1 MFTRAGQPLWHCI
14 WGRGPRGNRVACSA
28 LCRFSVT
35 SPCYPQSNWALL
47 VLILG
52 GWVCVCSRTLC
63 ISRTNSPVRLG
74 VSLTTVIPT
83 DVFNQRL
90 WGFISPHWDPGLHHL
105 SHSLVVHPSLSAQEC
120 GTAQSKIPCLTGFSS
135 RHLAMSPLHLVPIS
149 TPPSGL
155 DEYFFFNSLVVGLLY
170 SSIFWQL
177 WLSFVFKFV
186 VVLLV
191 VRGGTVYLPMPPS
204 WPEVSL
210 CFSFNPENNSST
222 VILLPTTFYR
232 WENWSAEWLRH
243 RPQTQYTAVRLGPQ
257 AIWLQGPGSKD
268 SITHLSAAT
277 VSYRVGYILYSA
289 SRISPGISG
298 VGNWKQYHFLTL
310 FEP

>member
-1 MFTRAGQPLWHCI
+1 MGEGSKREPCRLLRSVPVFSHFPLLPTI
-14 WGRGPRGNRVACSA
+14 K
-28 LCRFSVT
+28 
-35 SPCYPQSNWALL
+35 L
-47 VLILG
+47 VLILS
-52 GWVCVCSRTLC
+52 GWVCVSSGTLWV
-63 ISRTNSPVRLG
+63 SPANSPVRLG

-186 VVLLV
+186 VVLLLV

-210 CFSFNPENNSST
+210 GFSFNPENNSST

-232 WENWSAEWLRH
+232 WENLSAEWLRH

-289 SRISPGISG
+289 SRINPGISG
-298 VGNWKQYHFLTL
+298 VGNWKQYHFLTF
-310 FEP
+310 FEA

>member
-1 MFTRAGQPLWHCI
+1 MNFPLRL
-14 WGRGPRGNRVACSA
+14 G
-28 LCRFSVT
+28 FSVAT
-35 SPCYPQSNWALL
+35 TNPTGFKSE
-47 VLILG
+47 VLRLYFPVLES
-52 GWVCVCSRTLC
+52 WV
-63 ISRTNSPVRLG
+63 
-74 VSLTTVIPT
+74 
-83 DVFNQRL
+83 
-90 WGFISPHWDPGLHHL
+90 
-105 SHSLVVHPSLSAQEC
+105 
-120 GTAQSKIPCLTGFSS
+120 AQSIQLPRC
-135 RHLAMSPLHLVPIS
+135 SPRFICSGMWDLPVHQL
-149 TPPSGL
+149 PPWGETDTQLSVSAPPTGL

-232 WENWSAEWLRH
+232 WENLSAEWLRH

-289 SRISPGISG
+289 SRINPGISG
-298 VGNWKQYHFLTL
+298 VGNWKQYHFLTF
-310 FEP
+310 FEA